1 MKINYRQMSVMLFL
15 SFISLKFLVLPS
27 TLYLKSSNMSWL
39 VVLVLMMIDGL
50 YALITINLMR
60 KNQNKNIHEFMVQT
74 IGTVLTKI
82 FLFVLAI
89 QFLLQVA
96 NIVKGLE
103 FFVTENFYNNFHWVL
118 FILPL
123 IALTGFMM
131 YKGLRNIARV
141 QEIFYLSIVVG
152 CLYIAFK
159 SFADIDPLVYL
170 PMFKDGVKPLFESGY
185 QHLSWFGSST
195 FLLAI
200 FGKVDFSHEKK
211 RTAIFYIVFAILLVQ
226 LVHFVFYA
234 LFDST
239 SPTHTFAIS
248 DISQFSSSKSII
260 DELSWLVVSLWVV
273 TQSIQI
279 ALNGYCLVKV
289 LMYLFNIRS
298 KTTMI
303 VIVNLI
309 MFALAYVGSIT
320 VNLEQIFFTPFASI
334 VTIISQ
340 YIIPL
345 ILLLGNFVNN
355 RKRSRQTASKNI
367 NSQNNIQQKVV
378 ENEKIEN
385 HI

>member
-27 TLYLKSSNMSWL
+27 VLFLKSGNMSWL
-39 VVLVLMMIDGL
+39 VVLVLMIIDGL
-50 YALITINLMR
+50 YALLIIDLMR
-60 KNQNKNIHEFMVQT
+60 KNHNKNIHDFMVDT
-74 IGTVLTKI
+74 IGPVLTKV
-82 FLFVLAI
+82 FLSILAL

-103 FFVTENFYNNFHWVL
+103 FFVTENFYNNFHWIL

-141 QEIFYLSIVVG
+141 QEIFYLAIVVG
-152 CLYIAFK
+152 CVYIAFK
-159 SFADIDPLVYL
+159 SFSDVDPLVYL
-170 PMFKDGVKPLFESGY
+170 PMFKDGFVPLIRSGY

-195 FLLAI
+195 FLIAI
-200 FGKVDFSHEKK
+200 FGKVDFSGEKK
-211 RTAIFYIVFAILLVQ
+211 KTSLFYIIFAILLVQ
-226 LVHFVFYA
+226 LIYFVFYG

-279 ALNGYCLVKV
+279 ALNGYCLVKI
-289 LMYLFNIRS
+289 LMYVFNI
-298 KTTMI
+298 KNKIAM
-303 VIVNLI
+303 VVFVNSI

-320 VNLEQIFFTPFASI
+320 VNLEQIFFTHFASI
-334 VTIISQ
+334 VTILSQ
-340 YIIPL
+340 YLIPL
-345 ILLLGNFVNN
+345 VMLTGNFISK
-355 RKRSRQTASKNI
+355 RKQKNLKRK
-367 NSQNNIQQKVV
+367 NLNFENKQKAVT
-378 ENEKIEN
+378 NEKVEN

>member
-27 TLYLKSSNMSWL
+27 VLYLKSANMSWL
-39 VVLVLMMIDGL
+39 VVLVLMVLDGI
-50 YALITINLMR
+50 YALILIDLMR
-60 KNQNKNIHEFMVQT
+60 KNQNKNILEFMKMT
-74 IGTVLTKI
+74 IGPVLTRI
-82 FLFVLAI
+82 FLFVLAL
-89 QFLLQVA
+89 QFLFQVA

-103 FFVTENFYNNFHWVL
+103 FFVTENFYNNFHWILYV
-118 FILPL
+118 LPL

-141 QEIFYLSIVVG
+141 QEIFYLAIVVG
-152 CLYIAFK
+152 CIYIAFK
-159 SFADIDPLVYL
+159 SFADVDPLVYL
-170 PMFKDGVKPLFESGY
+170 PMFKDGFVPLFKSGY

-195 FLLAI
+195 FLIAI
-200 FGKVDFSHEKK
+200 FGKVDFKSEKK
-211 RTAIFYIVFAILLVQ
+211 KTSLFYIIFAILLVQ
-226 LVHFVFYA
+226 LIYFVFYG

-289 LMYLFNIRS
+289 LMYLFGIKNKITMVVSVNI
-298 KTTMI
+298 
-303 VIVNLI
+303 I

-320 VNLEQIFFTPFASI
+320 VNLEKIFFTHFASVI
-334 VTIISQ
+334 TIISQ
-340 YIIPL
+340 YLIPL
-345 ILLLGNFVNN
+345 ILLIGNLSHNHKL
-355 RKRSRQTASKNI
+355 R
-367 NSQNNIQQKVV
+367 NSQKQANKNLNKKVTN
-378 ENEKIEN
+378 NEKVEN

>member
-27 TLYLKSSNMSWL
+27 VLYLKSSNMSWL
-39 VVLVLMMIDGL
+39 VVLVLMIIDGI
-50 YALITINLMR
+50 YALILIDLMR
-60 KNQNKNIHEFMVQT
+60 KNHNKNIHEFMNST
-74 IGTVLTKI
+74 IGPVLTKV
-82 FLFVLAI
+82 FLFVLAL

-118 FILPL
+118 YILPL

-141 QEIFYLSIVVG
+141 QEIFYLAIVVG
-152 CLYIAFK
+152 CVYIAFK
-159 SFADIDPLVYL
+159 SFADVDPLVYL
-170 PMFKDGVKPLFESGY
+170 PMFKDGVLPLVKSGY

-195 FLLAI
+195 FLIAI
-200 FGKVDFSHEKK
+200 FGKVDFSGEKK
-211 RTAIFYIVFAILLVQ
+211 RTSLIYIIFAILLVQ
-226 LVHFVFYA
+226 LIYFVFYG

-289 LMYLFNIRS
+289 LMYLFNIKS
-298 KTTMI
+298 KITMI
-303 VIVNLI
+303 VIVNSI
-309 MFALAYVGSIT
+309 MFCLAYVGSIT
-320 VNLEQIFFTPFASI
+320 VNLEKIFFTHFASI
-334 VTIISQ
+334 VTIVCQ

-345 ILLLGNFVNN
+345 VLLIANFIN
-355 RKRSRQTASKNI
+355 KRHKDKKFKQKNM
-367 NSQNNIQQKVV
+367 NYENQKQKVV
-378 ENEKIEN
+378 ANEKIEN

>member
-27 TLYLKSSNMSWL
+27 VLFLKSGNMSWL
-39 VVLVLMMIDGL
+39 VVLVLMIIDGL
-50 YALITINLMR
+50 YALLIIDLMR
-60 KNQNKNIHEFMVQT
+60 KNHNKNIHDFMVDT
-74 IGTVLTKI
+74 IGPVLTKV
-82 FLFVLAI
+82 FLSILAL

-103 FFVTENFYNNFHWVL
+103 FFVTENFYNNFHWIL

-141 QEIFYLSIVVG
+141 QEIFYLAIVVG
-152 CLYIAFK
+152 CVYIAFK
-159 SFADIDPLVYL
+159 SFSDVDPLVYL
-170 PMFKDGVKPLFESGY
+170 PMFKDGFVPLIRSGY

-195 FLLAI
+195 FLIAI
-200 FGKVDFSHEKK
+200 FGKVDFSGEKK
-211 RTAIFYIVFAILLVQ
+211 KTSLFYIIFAILLVQ
-226 LVHFVFYA
+226 LIYFVFYG

-279 ALNGYCLVKV
+279 ALNGYCLVKI
-289 LMYLFNIRS
+289 LMYVFNI
-298 KTTMI
+298 KNKIAM
-303 VIVNLI
+303 VVFVNSI

-320 VNLEQIFFTPFASI
+320 VNLEQIFFTHFASI
-334 VTIISQ
+334 VTILSQ
-340 YIIPL
+340 YLIPL
-345 ILLLGNFVNN
+345 IMLTGNFISK
-355 RKRSRQTASKNI
+355 RKQKNLKRK
-367 NSQNNIQQKVV
+367 NLNFENKQKAVT
-378 ENEKIEN
+378 NEKVEN

>member
-27 TLYLKSSNMSWL
+27 VLFLKSGNMSWL
-39 VVLVLMMIDGL
+39 VALVLMIIDGL
-50 YALITINLMR
+50 YAVLLISLMR
-60 KNQNKNIHEFMVQT
+60 KNHNKNIHEFMVDT
-74 IGTVLTKI
+74 IGPVLTKV
-82 FLFVLAI
+82 FLFVLAL

-103 FFVTENFYNNFHWVL
+103 FFVTENFYNNFHWIL

-141 QEIFYLSIVVG
+141 QEVFYLAIVVG
-152 CLYIAFK
+152 CIYIAFK
-159 SFADIDPLVYL
+159 SFADVDPLVYL
-170 PMFKDGVKPLFESGY
+170 PMFKDGIVPLFESGY

-195 FLLAI
+195 FLIAI
-200 FGKVDFSHEKK
+200 FGKVDFSGEKK
-211 RTAIFYIVFAILLVQ
+211 KTSLFYIIFAILLVQ
-226 LVHFVFYA
+226 LIYFVFYG

-289 LMYLFNIRS
+289 LMYVFNI
-298 KTTMI
+298 KNKIAM
-303 VIVNLI
+303 VVFVNSI
-309 MFALAYVGSIT
+309 MFTLAYVGSIT
-320 VNLEQIFFTPFASI
+320 VNLEQIFFTHFASI

-340 YIIPL
+340 YLIPL
-345 ILLLGNFVNN
+345 VMFAGNFINK
-355 RKRSRQTASKNI
+355 RKKKNLKLKTL
-367 NSQNNIQQKVV
+367 NFENKQKAVT
-378 ENEKIEN
+378 NEKVKN